1 MKIKEHASDF
11 TVFVL
16 SQDADLGSRVKL
28 ALSQSRYDAYFF
40 ADLDEMNVRLKD
52 APPHIV
58 VVDQDALLTE
68 LSIFFEN
75 VLSYSSE
82 IKIILLTKPEQF
94 SYLPDFKDFNLEA
107 YFDREANAVSLQ
119 VLNAVDQVCE
129 NLYRL
134 YQNEQVFEAYQ
145 ETRKEFEHYKQ
156 GVRQDHMGPAVR
168 PFQMRITE
176 YKVAESKEE
185 LLQKFFSQTPTQSWV
200 FLKYIKS
207 IKTYIAVAHQNMEE
221 NWVEGLSFKIPSDE
235 DAFNEQIIGGIFPE
249 SLTDYLKDKWEIS
262 ALKILPLLLKDQI
275 EGVLITPQDISA
287 EVAEDFSLMTLV
299 YQVLSL
305 EAQPTHLDV
314 EDPLTGFYNQ
324 LFYKRILD
332 KEIDRSKRTFAPISV
347 VKVSIDNFRE
357 IEVSQG
363 RPFVDEVIKKIAAII
378 ESTSRLPDYS
388 CRTNENEFSLLL
400 INCNRK
406 GAALRAERLRQ
417 VLKTQSFSKSGFLIT
432 ISQGIS
438 EYPSL
443 TEGAK
448 SLDQSAAKALTF
460 ISSKGGDKI
469 CIYKA
474 PSDHKPDFPV
484 NV

>member
-1 MKIKEHASDF
+1 MNIRQHASDF

-28 ALSQSRYDAYFF
+28 NLSQSRYEAYFF
-40 ADLDEMNVRLKD
+40 ADYDEMAVRLE
-52 APPHIV
+52 ASPPHVV
-58 VVDQDALLTE
+58 VVDQEALLTE
-68 LSIFFEN
+68 LSSFFEKILN
-75 VLSYSSE
+75 FSAE
-82 IKIILLTKPEQF
+82 IQIVLLTSPDQF
-94 SYLPDFKDFNLEA
+94 TYLNDFKEFNLA
-107 YFDREANAVSLQ
+107 AFFDREAIAVSTQ
-119 VLNAVDQVCE
+119 VVNAVDQVCE
-129 NLYRL
+129 NLFRL
-134 YQNEQVFEAYQ
+134 YQNEQVYETLQ
-145 ETRKEFEHYKQ
+145 QTRKDFDHYQKN
-156 GVRQDHMGPAVR
+156 VVVERLGPNVR

-176 YKVAESKEE
+176 YKLAESKEQ
-185 LLQKFFSQTPTQSWV
+185 LLQKFFAQTPMQSWV

-221 NWVEGLSFKIPSDE
+221 NWVEGLSFKIPVDADE
-235 DAFNEQIIGGIFPE
+235 FNAKILIGEFPT
-249 SLTDYLKDKWEIS
+249 SLTDYLKDKWAIS
-262 ALKILPLLLKDQI
+262 ALKVMPLVLNDEVEGIL
-275 EGVLITPQDISA
+275 VTPQDISA
-287 EVAEDFSLMTLV
+287 SVAEDFSLMSLV
-299 YQVLSL
+299 YQLLSL
-305 EAQPTHLDV
+305 QSQPQHLDV

-347 VKVSIDNFRE
+347 VKVAIDSFRE

-363 RPFVDEVIKKIAAII
+363 RAFCDEVVKKIANII
-378 ESTSRLPDYS
+378 LGTSRLPDYS
-388 CRTNENEFSLLL
+388 CRTNENEFTLLL

-417 VLKTQSFSKSGFLIT
+417 ILKTESFSKSGFLIS

-443 TEGAK
+443 TNSAK
-448 SLDQSAAKALTF
+448 ALDESASKALTF
-460 ISSKGGDKI
+460 ISTKGGDKI

-474 PSDHKPDFPV
+474 PVDHKPDFPV